1 MVSATR
7 WRQDSISAP
16 NNPNQRLRWY
26 PTFPSNGGGYSTFG
40 WSPQSSFDGQ
50 FEMTG
55 SPAGYMTAPGL
66 SGAVGAPL
74 IPGWSGIAKVA
85 GAIAGVAMGLW
96 LAKKNVEG

>member
-7 WRQDSISAP
+7 WRQDHHLAP
-16 NNPNQRLRWY
+16 NNPNQKLRWY

-40 WSPQSSFDGQ
+40 WSPQASFDGQ
-50 FEMTG
+50 FTPVGSAAGFMTK
-55 SPAGYMTAPGL
+55 PGL

-85 GAIAGVAMGLW
+85 GAILGVAAGAW
-96 LAKKNVEG
+96 LAKRNIEG